1 MATNWNNVTK
11 GIDESKPDIPSRI
24 SSLTH
29 FTDKEISSLF
39 PDVDGQK
46 NLAELMATVKK
57 ASGENAKQKAIIDNV
72 TKFAKTIVTIIDKVV

>member
-1 MATNWNNVTK
+1 MAINWNNVTK

-39 PDVDGQK
+39 PAAGDQK
-46 NLAELMATVKK
+46 NLADLMATVKN
-57 ASGENAKQKAIIDNV
+57 ATNENAKQKAIIDNV
-72 TKFAKTIVTIIDKVV
+72 TKFAKTLVTIIDKVV